1 MSMPAPSVEYAL
13 LSPTLIVFGV
23 AVTGVLLEAFVAR
36 RFRYAAQV
44 MLTLGGLAAA
54 FVAVILVGKTIPAH
68 GRTAVL
74 RSLAVDRP
82 TLLLQGTILLVA
94 ALAVI
99 FIAERRSS
107 ENAATGPGAATAT
120 IKDAARGLDSFTPQA
135 SAVPGSIA
143 ERQALRAG
151 MRQTEVFPLTMLSVG
166 GMLVFPA
173 ANDLL
178 TMFVALEVLS
188 LPLYLLCGLARHRR
202 LLSQEAALK
211 YFLLGAFSS
220 AFFLYGVALLYGA
233 TGTLTL
239 PGIADALATNPGDSI
254 ALIGVALLAVGL
266 LFKVGAVPFHSWIP
280 DVYQGAPTPITG
292 FMAAATKVAAV
303 GALLRVVYVALPP
316 LHDPWRPVLWA
327 ISILTMVVG
336 TITAVNQTDV
346 KRMLAYS
353 SIAHVGFILTGVIAN
368 IPAGIASTMFYLVAY
383 SFSTVGA
390 FAVVGLVRNADGDE
404 DADMSRWVGLG
415 QRYPVVGL
423 LFSMFLLAFAGI
435 PLTSGFVSKF
445 AVFEAAAKG
454 GAVPLVIIGVIAS
467 GVAAYFYVRVI
478 VLMFFTEPPADQVH
492 VVMPS
497 NWSKAAIAV
506 CAVITVGLG
515 IFPQPLLDLT
525 QQAAQLVR

>member
-1 MSMPAPSVEYAL
+1 MSMPTPSIEYAL
-13 LSPTLIVFGV
+13 LSPALIVFGV
-23 AVTGVLLEAFVAR
+23 AVTGVLLEAFVSR

-44 MLTLGGLAAA
+44 TLAVGGLAAA
-54 FVAVILVGKTIPAH
+54 FAAVIVVAKTIPAS

-74 RSLAVDRP
+74 RSLAIDRP

-94 ALAVI
+94 VMAVI
-99 FIAERRSS
+99 FIAERRS
-107 ENAATGPGAATAT
+107 ETPAPGPGAATAST
-120 IKDAARGLDSFTPQA
+120 ADVAAGLDSFTPQA
-135 SAVPGSIA
+135 SAVPGSVA

-151 MRQTEVFPLTMLSVG
+151 VRQTEVFPLTMLAVG

-233 TGTLTL
+233 TGTLAL
-239 PGIADALATNPGDSI
+239 PGIRDGLAALSGNDSI

-292 FMAAATKVAAV
+292 FMAAATKVAAF

-336 TITAVNQTDV
+336 TITAINQTDV

-368 IPAGIASTMFYLVAY
+368 IPAGVASTMFYLVAY

-404 DADMSRWVGLG
+404 DADMSRWAGLG

-478 VLMFFTEPPADQVH
+478 VLMFFTEPPANQVH

-497 NWSKAAIAV
+497 TWSKAAIAV
-506 CAVITVGLG
+506 CAIVTIGLG

-525 QQAAQLVR
+525 QQAAQLVK

>member
-1 MSMPAPSVEYAL
+1 MSMPTPSVEYAL
-13 LSPTLIVFGV
+13 LSPMLIVFGV
-23 AVTGVLLEAFVAR
+23 AVAGVLLEAFLPR
-36 RFRYAAQV
+36 RFRYGAQV
-44 MLTLGGLAAA
+44 TFALGGLAAA
-54 FVAVILVGKTIPAH
+54 FVAIILVGKTIPTS
-68 GRTAVL
+68 GRTAVV
-74 RSLAVDRP
+74 RSLAIDGP
-82 TLLLQGTILLVA
+82 TLVLQATILLVA
-94 ALAVI
+94 AMAII
-99 FIAERRSS
+99 FVAERRGDA
-107 ENAATGPGAATAT
+107 NVTDGPGAATAT
-120 IKDAARGLDSFTPQA
+120 TDAAVGLDSFTPQA
-135 SAVPGSIA
+135 SAVPESPA
-143 ERQALRAG
+143 ERQATRAG
-151 MRQTEVFPLTMLSVG
+151 VRQTEVFPLTMLAVG

-202 LLSQEAALK
+202 LLSQEASLK

-239 PGIADALATNPGDSI
+239 PGIADALASNPGDSM
-254 ALIGVALLAVGL
+254 ALTGVALLAVGL

-292 FMAAATKVAAV
+292 FMAAATKVAAF

-353 SIAHVGFILTGVIAN
+353 SVAHVGFILTGVIAA
-368 IPAGIASTMFYLVAY
+368 IPAGVASTMFYLIAY

-390 FAVVGLVRNADGDE
+390 FAVVGLVRNAEGDE
-404 DADMSRWVGLG
+404 DADMSHWAGLG

-445 AVFEAAAKG
+445 AVFQAAAKG

-478 VLMFFTEPPADQVH
+478 VLMFFTEPPAYQVH

-497 NWSKAAIAV
+497 FWSKAAIAV
-506 CAVITVGLG
+506 CAVVTIGLG
-515 IFPQPLLDLT
+515 VFPQPLLDLT
-525 QQAAQLVR
+525 AQAAQLVR